1 MYFRLGAE
9 SYSSL
14 GRVGKKEENSVST
27 FELFRLGTSFESAPV
42 SVKILAFVGFFYFFF
57 VFAIIPAFAS
67 KVKFYR
73 ILLISFFEMF
83 FKTQ

>member
-1 MYFRLGAE
+1 MQRRVWALTDAGENGTNWPVYFRLGAE

-42 SVKILAFVGFFYFFF
+42 SVKLSAQLE
-57 VFAIIPAFAS
+57 S
-67 KVKFYR
+67 RNK
-73 ILLISFFEMF
+73 LLKYWSFSRR
-83 FKTQ
+83 